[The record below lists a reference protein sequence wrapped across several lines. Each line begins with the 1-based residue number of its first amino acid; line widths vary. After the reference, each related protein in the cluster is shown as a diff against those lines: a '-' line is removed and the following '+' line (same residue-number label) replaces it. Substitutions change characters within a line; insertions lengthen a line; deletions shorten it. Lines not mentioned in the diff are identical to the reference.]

1 MMLAM
6 RQRTITKSKKG
17 LETMEWSRCRSQP
30 QQAQQ
35 TWATRKQHDMR
46 QRQQGGQEHELHLHY
61 PETTGDD
68 KCVYLHVQVNPLCSM
83 HWTRTW
89 RATQRL
95 CHWILEWRLFSSE
108 ANYGFSVRVCFPLP
122 KSTGCISHIHLR
134 KWQECNHMKKQAK
147 KICSVY
153 LHPWRGPSNFDLFVS
168 LRAPSCW

>member
-1 MMLAM
+1 
-6 RQRTITKSKKG
+6 
-17 LETMEWSRCRSQP
+17 MEWSRCRSQP

-35 TWATRKQHDMR
+35 AWATRKQHDTR
-46 QRQQGGQEHELHLHY
+46 QRQQGGQEHELHLRY

-68 KCVYLHVQVNPLCSM
+68 KCMYLHVQVNSLCSM

-89 RATQRL
+89 RATRRL

-108 ANYGFSVRVCFPLP
+108 ANYGFSVRGCFPLP

-147 KICSVY
+147 KRFVLYTFTRGAVLLISIY
-153 LHPWRGPSNFDLFVS
+153 LCLWERRRAGS
-168 LRAPSCW
+168 LQYQRYTDTQKCCMYIL